1 MVGKNTILRCFYLGY
16 FFRHGF
22 ICRFHMGCLVHP
34 WLPILHVFFYEGLK
48 RRGQVKNRIEHKC
61 YGNSVCHSYQRSRF
75 SGIQKNPLFRFFA
88 NTVFFDPQQNHI
100 EVLRI
105 ASKGNITAKI
115 FIQGFKAAPGSCF
128 TVCTKSFELS
138 LTFLLSNSTFS
149 MEPAR

>member
-34 WLPILHVFFYEGLK
+34 WQPILHVVFYEGLK

-105 ASKGNITAKI
+105 ASKGNIIAKI